1 MLSAAASVLGPR
13 HPSAVLARDRELSAL
28 RSFIAAPPTLGR
40 RALFVTGS
48 PATGKSLCVRHAL
61 DTAPPGL
68 DICTAWVN
76 AATLSRPENVYQA
89 LLSALTGSQQCQPAA
104 RARDLL
110 MGFLGSHPREQAL
123 RYVIV
128 IDEVDQLQTDTFE
141 ILYFVYGTLPEASCV
156 PLVITIATS
165 SAFTEANPRV
175 LSRARASQ
183 QLVFRNYTHAEC
195 SEIIKSRLEMLKST
209 HPDALER
216 FGDMQVIRVIVERT
230 DQLGG
235 DLCMML
241 QLVFRVLVLSV
252 TRGHRVVLMEDVD
265 TVTRSSRSDR
275 EVVLLELT
283 PLEQGILRLA
293 AEEEGASVAM
303 CYTLPVAREVSGA
316 CVTNALRRLVDGG
329 FLSLEKGRILTLL
342 PPTAVL

>member
-1 MLSAAASVLGPR
+1 MLSAAASVLGPC
-13 HPSAVLARDRELSAL
+13 HLPTVVARDRELSAL
-28 RSFIAAPPTLGR
+28 RSFLAAPSTLGR
-40 RALFVTGS
+40 RVLFVTGS
-48 PATGKSLCVRHAL
+48 PAAGKSLCVRHAL
-61 DTAPPGL
+61 DTVSPDL

-110 MGFLGSHPREQAL
+110 LGFLGSRSRDQAL
-123 RYVIV
+123 RYVVV

-141 ILYFVYGTLPEASCV
+141 VLYFVYGTLPEASCL

-183 QLVFRNYTHAEC
+183 QLAFRNYTHAEC
-195 SEIIKSRLEMLKST
+195 SEIIRSRLEMLGSM
-209 HPDALER
+209 HPDVLER
-216 FGDMQVIRVIVERT
+216 FGDMEVIRVIVERA

-235 DLCMML
+235 DLGMML
-241 QLVFRVLVLSV
+241 QLTLRALSLSV
-252 TRGHRVVLMEDVD
+252 TRNHRAVLMEDVD
-265 TVTRSSRSDR
+265 TVTRPNRSDR
-275 EVVLLELT
+275 DAVLLELT

-293 AEEEGASVAM
+293 AEEEGASVTA
-303 CYTLPVAREVSGA
+303 CYTLPAARDVSTA

-329 FLSLEKGRILTLL
+329 FLDLDKGRVLTLL
-342 PPTAVL
+342 PPTAVI